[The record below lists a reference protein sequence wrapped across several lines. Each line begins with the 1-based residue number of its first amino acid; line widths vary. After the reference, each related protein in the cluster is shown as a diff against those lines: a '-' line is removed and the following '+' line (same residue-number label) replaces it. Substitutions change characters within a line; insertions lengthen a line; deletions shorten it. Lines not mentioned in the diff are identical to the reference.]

1 MSTHDLERVY
11 KASQP
16 LITNAIENQE
26 EVEDFIRALRFL
38 IRMNGDAGAFMQG
51 FEKLLTYQENLQ
63 RIAVS
68 YHQAV
73 GESIKETV

>member
-1 MSTHDLERVY
+1 MSNTSLEQVH

-16 LITNAIENQE
+16 LITNAIETQE
-26 EVEDFIRALRFL
+26 EVEDFIRALRF
-38 IRMNGDAGAFMQG
+38 IMRSNGDAGAFMLG
-51 FEKLLTYQENLQ
+51 FEKLLIYQENLQ

-73 GESIKETV
+73 GESIKEAV